1 MTWRAVSTPSV
12 PLVTVCLGDH
22 SAAERRS
29 PAASLRFVSL
39 VSIWRSASWRAW
51 TVTCWRAVRVR
62 GACSIDISWVM
73 IDSVSIPEA
82 RPPT

>member
-1 MTWRAVSTPSV
+1 MTWRAVSTLSL
-12 PLVTVCLGDH
+12 PLEIACVGVQME
-22 SAAERRS
+22 AERRS
-29 PAASLRFVSL
+29 PAASFRLVSF

-62 GACSIDISWVM
+62 GADSIDISCVM

-82 RPPT
+82 MPPI

>member
-1 MTWRAVSTPSV
+1 VSTLSL
-12 PLVTVCLGDH
+12 PLAIDCEDDQM
-22 SAAERRS
+22 AAERRS

-62 GACSIDISWVM
+62 GTCSIDISWLM

>member
-1 MTWRAVSTPSV
+1 MSTPSV

-29 PAASLRFVSL
+29 PAASFRFVSL
-39 VSIWRSASWRAW
+39 VSICAQRVLAGLDGDLLAR
-51 TVTCWRAVRVR
+51 RVRVR

-82 RPPT
+82 SPPT